1 MELGQL
7 VGVGRGGAPAEWGGR
22 DSLEVGAVLR
32 GSDGGE
38 GVQRSGEVLGSDL
51 EVG

>member
-1 MELGQL
+1 M
-7 VGVGRGGAPAEWGGR
+7 GVGWGGAPAEWGGR
-22 DSLEVGAVLR
+22 DFLEAGAVLR

-38 GVQRSGEVLGSDL
+38 GVQKSGEVLGRDL